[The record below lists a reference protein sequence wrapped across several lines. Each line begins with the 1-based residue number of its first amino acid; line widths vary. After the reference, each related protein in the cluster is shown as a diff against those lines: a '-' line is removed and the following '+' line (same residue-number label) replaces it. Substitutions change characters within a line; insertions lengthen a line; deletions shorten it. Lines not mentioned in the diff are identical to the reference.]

1 MAADII
7 EAWQEIEEASDYLS
21 LDHKVHFD
29 PRSFASDN
37 PAPTREEFEL
47 NEEER
52 YQWGCK
58 CTQLRER
65 MNGALD
71 RQREDQQVV

>member
-29 PRSFASDN
+29 PRSFASNN

-52 YQWGCK
+52 HRWGCK
-58 CTQLRER
+58 CT
-65 MNGALD
+65 
-71 RQREDQQVV
+71 

>member
-58 CTQLRER
+58 CT
-65 MNGALD
+65 
-71 RQREDQQVV
+71 